1 MVVPA
6 GNTSARTAQTSSW
19 CRYEPLRCFGQQAI
33 EVGFFVGAFLVLF
46 AVANNFALGELPRPL
61 NVLKFAALFLGIGY
75 SARLMSDSLGDKV
88 SIAAMSAVGQKTL
101 SLMIP
106 RLIGW

>member
-6 GNTSARTAQTSSW
+6 GNASARASQTSSW
-19 CRYEPLRCFGQQAI
+19 CRYEPLRCFAQQAI

-46 AVANNFALGELPRPL
+46 AAANNFDLAGLPLPL
-61 NVLKFAALFLGIGY
+61 NVLKFGLVFLGIGY

-88 SIAAMSAVGQKTL
+88 SFAAMSAVGQKTL